1 MSIIHIHLPNSL
13 MLRIADYSF
22 GFQCLTATLL
32 VPGNNNS
39 AFASVMSPS
48 LDSKTDVKQNSF
60 FCVLLSSLSI
70 MDISIF
76 NT

>member
-1 MSIIHIHLPNSL
+1 MSITHIHLLNSL
-13 MLRIADYSF
+13 MLRVADFSF
-22 GFQCLTATLL
+22 SFHCPTVTVL

-39 AFASVMSPS
+39 AFTSVMS

-60 FCVLLSSLSI
+60 FRVLLSSLSI